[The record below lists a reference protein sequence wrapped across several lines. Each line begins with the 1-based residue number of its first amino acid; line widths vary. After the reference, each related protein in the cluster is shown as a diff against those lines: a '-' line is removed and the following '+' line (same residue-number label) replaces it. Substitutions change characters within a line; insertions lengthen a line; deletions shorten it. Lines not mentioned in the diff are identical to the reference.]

1 MASRT
6 VSVMRTKLAF
16 LALLFSAAALS
27 AQTHPNGITFGIG
40 NASNDIAFRRLFG
53 NEWAGLATLGYNRG
67 SNVTIDANG
76 ESHSLT
82 FWSLGLTA
90 RRYVRPGELRPF
102 AEAGGGL
109 RWNNSGGGLCGRVR
123 SPFATAGGGVEY
135 KVAPQVSI
143 EGSAGLSYSS
153 FSQRCEVNG
162 VATRFHQNSFSTFRS
177 ALSLTFYF

>member
-1 MASRT
+1 
-6 VSVMRTKLAF
+6 MRTKLAF
-16 LALLFSAAALS
+16 LLLLSAATLS

-40 NASNDIAFRRLFG
+40 NSSSDIAVRHLFG
-53 NEWAGLATLGYNRG
+53 NEWAALGTLGYSHGNAFA
-67 SNVTIDANG
+67 VDASGN
-76 ESHSLT
+76 SHALT
-82 FWSLGLTA
+82 AWSLGLSA
-90 RRYVRPGELRPF
+90 RRYVKSGNLRPF

-109 RWNNSGGGLCGRVR
+109 RWNELGGTPCG
-123 SPFATAGGGVEY
+123 SPHNPFATAGGGVEY

-162 VATRFHQNSFSTFRS
+162 VVTRFHQNSLSTFRS

>member
-1 MASRT
+1 MK
-6 VSVMRTKLAF
+6 TKPAF
-16 LALLFSAAALS
+16 FILLLLSTTTIS

-40 NASNDIAFRRLFG
+40 NSSNDVAARHLFG
-53 NEWAGLATLGYNRG
+53 NQWAALGTLGYTHG
-67 SNVTIDANG
+67 TAAVIDENG
-76 ESHSLT
+76 NSHALT
-82 FWSLGLTA
+82 TWSLGVTA
-90 RRYVRPGELRPF
+90 RRYLRSGDLRPF

-109 RWNNSGGGLCGRVR
+109 RWSDIGFGSCGSLR

-143 EGSAGLSYSS
+143 EGSAGVNYAS

-162 VATRFHQNSFSTFRS
+162 VSTHFHQNALSTFRS